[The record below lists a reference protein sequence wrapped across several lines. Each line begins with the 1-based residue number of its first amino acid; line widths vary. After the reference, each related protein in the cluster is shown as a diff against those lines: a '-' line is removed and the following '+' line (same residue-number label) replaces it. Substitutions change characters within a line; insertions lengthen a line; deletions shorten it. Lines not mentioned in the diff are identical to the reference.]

1 MSLIGLMTIE
11 FNQNVNAKL
20 DQLDLVFD
28 QFSDEDKIELSYKF
42 VMVQDK
48 VIQLQIIFDKPL
60 LVSQGS
66 DDDKLTIYMPI
77 IIDAEEDSTGRRLE
91 VDVQYFKVELT
102 IPM

>member
-1 MSLIGLMTIE
+1 MSLLGLMTIE

-66 DDDKLTIYMPI
+66 DDDKLTIYM
-77 IIDAEEDSTGRRLE
+77 
-91 VDVQYFKVELT
+91 
-102 IPM
+102 

>member
-66 DDDKLTIYMPI
+66 DDDKLTIYM
-77 IIDAEEDSTGRRLE
+77 
-91 VDVQYFKVELT
+91 
-102 IPM
+102 